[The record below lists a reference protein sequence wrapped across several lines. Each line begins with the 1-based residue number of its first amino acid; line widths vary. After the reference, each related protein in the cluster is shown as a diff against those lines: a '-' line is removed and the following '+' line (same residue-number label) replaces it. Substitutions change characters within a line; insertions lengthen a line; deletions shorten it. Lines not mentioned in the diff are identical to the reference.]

1 MNYNFGGEFMKARKI
16 FADGLIFNNPILVQM
31 VGMCPTLAVSNTA
44 MNGFGMGLAATAVL
58 IGSNVV
64 ISMLRKVTPDEIRIP
79 IFIVVIATF
88 VTMVEMLVQ
97 AFFTPLYEALGIFL
111 PLIVVN
117 CIILARAEAFAF
129 KNSVF
134 KSAIDGLG
142 NGLGFTLALTILA
155 AIREL
160 FGSGSIFGKTV
171 MWGSY
176 EPMSIIVQPSGGFL
190 VLGILLAVFSMFT
203 AKRANA

>member
-1 MNYNFGGEFMKARKI
+1 MNVRKV
-16 FADGLIFNNPILVQM
+16 FTDGLIFNNPILVQM
-31 VGMCPTLAVSNTA
+31 VGLCPTLAVSNTA

-58 IGSNVV
+58 IGSNIV

-88 VTMVEMLVQ
+88 VTIIEMLVQ

-129 KNSVF
+129 KNSVLR
-134 KSAIDGLG
+134 SAIDGLG

-160 FGSGSIFGKTV
+160 FGAGSIFGQKV
-171 MWGSY
+171 MEGIY

-190 VLGILLAVFSMFT
+190 VLGLLLAIFGSIT

>member
-1 MNYNFGGEFMKARKI
+1 MNIRRVFM
-16 FADGLIFNNPILVQM
+16 DGVIFNNPTFVQ
-31 VGMCPTLAVSNTA
+31 VIGMCPTLAVSNSA
-44 MNGFGMGLAATAVL
+44 VNGFGMGLAAAAVL

-64 ISMLRKVTPDEIRIP
+64 ISMLRKATPDEIRIP

-88 VTMVEMLVQ
+88 VTIIEMVVQ

-129 KNSVF
+129 KNSVLS
-134 KSAIDGLG
+134 SAVDGLA
-142 NGLGFTLALTILA
+142 NGLGFTLALTILGT
-155 AIREL
+155 IREL
-160 FGSGSIFGKTV
+160 FGAGSVFGKTI
-171 MWGSY
+171 MWGSF

-190 VLGILLAVFSMFT
+190 VLGILLAIFSIFT
-203 AKRANA
+203 AKKASV

>member
-1 MNYNFGGEFMKARKI
+1 MNNRKV
-16 FADGLIFNNPILVQM
+16 FTDGLIFNNPIFVQ
-31 VGMCPTLAVSNTA
+31 VIGMCPTLAVSNTA
-44 MNGFGMGLAATAVL
+44 INGFGMGLAATAVL
-58 IGSNVV
+58 IGSNIV
-64 ISMLRKVTPDEIRIP
+64 ISLLRKVTPDEIRIP

-88 VTMVEMLVQ
+88 VTIIEMVVQ

-117 CIILARAEAFAF
+117 CIILARAEAFAS

-134 KSAIDGLG
+134 SSAIDGLG

-160 FGSGSIFGKTV
+160 FGAGSIFGKAV
-171 MWGSY
+171 MWSSF
-176 EPMSIIVQPSGGFL
+176 EPLSIIVQPSGGFL
-190 VLGILLAVFSMFT
+190 VLGLLLAIFASFT
-203 AKRANA
+203 AKRADA

>member
-1 MNYNFGGEFMKARKI
+1 MNTRKV
-16 FADGLIFNNPILVQM
+16 FTDGLIFNNPIFVQ
-31 VGMCPTLAVSNTA
+31 VIGMCPTLAVSNTA
-44 MNGFGMGLAATAVL
+44 INGFGMGLAATAVL
-58 IGSNVV
+58 IGSNIV
-64 ISMLRKVTPDEIRIP
+64 ISLLRKVTPDEIRIP

-88 VTMVEMLVQ
+88 VTMIEMIVH
-97 AFFTPLYEALGIFL
+97 AYFTPLYDALGIFL

-134 KSAIDGLG
+134 SSAIDGLA

-160 FGSGSIFGKTV
+160 FGAGSIFGKTV
-171 MWGSY
+171 MWSSF
-176 EPMSIIVQPSGGFL
+176 EPMSSIVQPSGGFL
-190 VLGILLAVFSMFT
+190 VLGLLLAAFSIFT
-203 AKRANA
+203 SKKASV

>member
-1 MNYNFGGEFMKARKI
+1 
-16 FADGLIFNNPILVQM
+16 
-31 VGMCPTLAVSNTA
+31 MCPTLAVSNSA
-44 MNGFGMGLAATAVL
+44 VNGFGMGLAATAVL

-64 ISMLRKVTPDEIRIP
+64 ISMLRKATPDEIRIP

-88 VTMVEMLVQ
+88 VTIIEMVVQ

-129 KNSVF
+129 KNSVLS
-134 KSAIDGLG
+134 SAVDGLA
-142 NGLGFTLALTILA
+142 NGLGFTLALTILGT
-155 AIREL
+155 IREL
-160 FGSGSIFGKTV
+160 FGAGSVFGKTI
-171 MWGSY
+171 MWGSF

-190 VLGILLAVFSMFT
+190 VLGILLAIFSIFT
-203 AKRANA
+203 AKKASV

>member
-1 MNYNFGGEFMKARKI
+1 MKARKI

-58 IGSNVV
+58 IGSNIV

-88 VTMVEMLVQ
+88 VTMIEMVVQ
-97 AFFTPLYEALGIFL
+97 AFFTPLYDALGIFL

-129 KNSVF
+129 KNSVL
-134 KSAIDGLG
+134 KSAVDGLG

-160 FGSGSIFGKTV
+160 FGSGSIFGKTI

-190 VLGILLAVFSMFT
+190 VLGLLLAIFATFT
-203 AKRANA
+203 AKKANA

>member
-1 MNYNFGGEFMKARKI
+1 MNIRRVFM
-16 FADGLIFNNPILVQM
+16 DGVIFNNPTFVQ
-31 VGMCPTLAVSNTA
+31 VIGMCPTLAVSNSA
-44 MNGFGMGLAATAVL
+44 VNGFGMGLAATAVL

-64 ISMLRKVTPDEIRIP
+64 ISMLRKATPDEIRIP

-88 VTMVEMLVQ
+88 VTIIEMVVQ

-129 KNSVF
+129 KNSVLS
-134 KSAIDGLG
+134 SAVDGLA
-142 NGLGFTLALTILA
+142 NGLGFTLALTILGT
-155 AIREL
+155 IREL
-160 FGSGSIFGKTV
+160 FGAGSVFGKTI
-171 MWGSY
+171 MWGSF

-190 VLGILLAVFSMFT
+190 VLGILLAIFSIFT
-203 AKRANA
+203 AKKASV

>member
-1 MNYNFGGEFMKARKI
+1 MNNRKV
-16 FADGLIFNNPILVQM
+16 FTDGLIFNNPIFVQ
-31 VGMCPTLAVSNTA
+31 VIGMCPTLAVSNTA
-44 MNGFGMGLAATAVL
+44 INGFGMGLAATAVL
-58 IGSNVV
+58 IGSNIV
-64 ISMLRKVTPDEIRIP
+64 ISLLRKVTPDEIRIP

-88 VTMVEMLVQ
+88 VTIIEMVVQ

-117 CIILARAEAFAF
+117 CIILARAEAFAS

-134 KSAIDGLG
+134 SSAIDGLG

-160 FGSGSIFGKTV
+160 FGAGSIFGKTV
-171 MWGSY
+171 MWSSF
-176 EPMSIIVQPSGGFL
+176 EPLSIIVQPSGGFL
-190 VLGILLAVFSMFT
+190 VLGLLLAIFASFT
-203 AKRANA
+203 AKRADA

>member
-1 MNYNFGGEFMKARKI
+1 MNNRRVFM
-16 FADGLIFNNPILVQM
+16 DGIIFNNPTFVQ
-31 VGMCPTLAVSNTA
+31 VIGMCPTLAVSNSA
-44 MNGFGMGLAATAVL
+44 VNGFGMGLAATAVL
-58 IGSNVV
+58 IGSNIV
-64 ISMLRKVTPDEIRIP
+64 ISMLRKATPDEIRIP

-88 VTMVEMLVQ
+88 VTVIEMVVQ

-134 KSAIDGLG
+134 SSAVDGLG
-142 NGLGFTLALTILA
+142 NGLGFTLALTVLG

-160 FGSGSIFGKTV
+160 FGAGSVFGKTV
-171 MWGSY
+171 MWGSF

-190 VLGILLAVFSMFT
+190 VLGLLLAIFSIFT
-203 AKRANA
+203 AKKASV